1 MSLNNLPT
9 SLQSVIQQNYLERAF
24 QESLRAKIGFRAIA
38 DREPFMAGIG
48 ETITKTR
55 TGLLP
60 AVTTPLSPAPNS
72 DFTSGLTPQN
82 YSLEQYSLSVG
93 QYAAN
98 MQLNV
103 VTARVAIAS
112 LFLRNAVTLAEQAAR
127 SVDLLAQSTL
137 FNTYMGGNT
146 RVRTTLGAPA
156 LTIAVDDIRGFQ
168 YTLNS
173 SGQVVPVSASNP
185 VNVTVGAT
193 AYFLTT
199 ATADATNGSTAISV
213 GGISGTLTFTTNVSV
228 ADGTAGNAV
237 VSSVAP
243 VIVRPSTTATNVMAP
258 TTLAISAAND
268 ISGGRLTMQM
278 ILNAKAQMSANGVQ
292 PVAETGKYH
301 LYLDPIQASGLFQDS
316 AFQLLFRGGANT
328 PEYRQGVVGEI
339 LGVQL
344 IETNLNPVQTSLAG
358 TVGGIV
364 RRGILAGQGAL
375 VEGVFTNDAYV
386 DAQQVDNTDQLV
398 TVVDGIAHVT
408 REPIDALKQVVTQS
422 WSYIGGFAV
431 PSDTTANSSTIPTAT
446 NSAFKRGIIL
456 ESL

>member
-1 MSLNNLPT
+1 MSLNNLPAA
-9 SLQSVIQQNYLERAF
+9 LQSVIQQNYLERAF
-24 QESLRAKIGFRAIA
+24 QESLRAKIGFRALA

-48 ETITKTR
+48 ETITKSR

-60 AVTTPLSPAPNS
+60 AVTTPLAPAANS
-72 DFTSGLTPQN
+72 DFSSGLTPQN
-82 YSLEQYSLSVG
+82 YALEQYTLSVQ

-103 VTARVAIAS
+103 VTARVAVAS
-112 LFLRNAVTLAEQAAR
+112 LFLRNAVTLAEQAYR
-127 SVDLLAQSTL
+127 SVDLLAQNVL

-156 LTIAVDDIRGFQ
+156 ATIAVDDVRGFMN
-168 YTLNS
+168 TLNA
-173 SGQVVPVSASNP
+173 SGQVVPVSGANP
-185 VNVTVGAT
+185 VNVTVGANVYSLT
-193 AYFLTT
+193 AV
-199 ATADATNGSTAISV
+199 AADATNVSTAP
-213 GGISGTLTFTTNVSV
+213 GGVSGTLTFSTSVSV
-228 ADGTAGNAV
+228 ADATAANAV

-243 VIVRPSTTATNVMAP
+243 YIIRPSTAANVMAS
-258 TTLAISAAND
+258 TTAAISAANNVN
-268 ISGGRLTMQM
+268 GARLTMQM

-301 LYLDPIQASGLFQDS
+301 LYLDPIQATGLFQDQ

-328 PEYRQGVVGEI
+328 PEYRQGVVGDL

-344 IETNLNPVQTSLAG
+344 IETNLNPVQTLANVG
-358 TVGGIV
+358 TV

-375 VEGVFTNDAYV
+375 VEGVFTNDAYA
-386 DAQQVDNTDQLV
+386 DAQAVENGEHLI

-408 REPIDALKQVVTQS
+408 REPLDVLKQVVTQS

-431 PSDTTANSSTIPTAT
+431 PSDTTANASTIPTAN
-446 NSAFKRGIIL
+446 NSAYKRGIVL